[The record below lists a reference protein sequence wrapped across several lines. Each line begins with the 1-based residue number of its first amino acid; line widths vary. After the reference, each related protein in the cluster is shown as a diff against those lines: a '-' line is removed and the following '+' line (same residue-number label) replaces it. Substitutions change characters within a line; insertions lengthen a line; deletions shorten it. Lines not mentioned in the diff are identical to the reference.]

1 MVGLINENEFYK
13 EKWET
18 QRKNNTYEIIC
29 IQSIQK
35 KYVDKYKTGNSSR
48 DF

>member
-1 MVGLINENEFYK
+1 MVINENKFYE

-18 QRKNNTYEIIC
+18 QQKNNTNEIIC

-35 KYVDKYKTGNSSR
+35 KYVDKYKTGNSSG